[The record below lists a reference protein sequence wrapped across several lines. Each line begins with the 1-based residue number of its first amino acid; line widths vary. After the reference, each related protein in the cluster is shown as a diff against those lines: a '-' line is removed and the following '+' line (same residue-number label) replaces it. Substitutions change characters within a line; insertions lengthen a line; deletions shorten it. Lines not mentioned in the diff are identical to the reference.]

1 MVWTQ
6 EKEVLL
12 CREVVNVEPH
22 KFKEKTKE
30 RGQCWTRI
38 CNDLLLLPDFQSLT
52 ARAVR
57 EKTAVLLDLFYVK
70 DRADLAATG
79 INPEV
84 SELDVLL
91 EEIAARKEEFSKH
104 YNNENKEKE
113 QQEKISGEDIRQ
125 KALETFGETNKRKSS
140 DGECP
145 KACKR
150 QRSSGSETVQF
161 LKQKIDAEVEIR
173 EKELQIEKEK
183 LALETVK
190 LNQQQENQ
198 NNFMALMMQQ
208 MQQTQ
213 QLTSAV
219 LEKLR

>member
-12 CREVVNVEPH
+12 CREVVNVEPY

-91 EEIAARKEEFSKH
+91 EEILLQIEEFSK
-104 YNNENKEKE
+104 
-113 QQEKISGEDIRQ
+113 
-125 KALETFGETNKRKSS
+125 TFYAIKSS
-140 DGECP
+140 LRKHSRCASKSNSRASLHDAAMFVYM
-145 KACKR
+145 KNFA
-150 QRSSGSETVQF
+150 SSS
-161 LKQKIDAEVEIR
+161 
-173 EKELQIEKEK
+173 K
-183 LALETVK
+183 LFFCRRRCL
-190 LNQQQENQ
+190 
-198 NNFMALMMQQ
+198 
-208 MQQTQ
+208 
-213 QLTSAV
+213 
-219 LEKLR
+219 